1 MSANADVK
9 IRVTLQDRGSQNLL
23 RQLGLI
29 DKATGEVSTE
39 AARAGSALNKM
50 GGGVGAVR
58 AGVDGLSKGVRDVSG
73 RARDAN
79 GQFSKMRENVKGVG
93 REIDGWG
100 SKLKGVGSI
109 GARAV
114 AGWAA
119 GKMVAGSMLNDP
131 MAVDAKAQDI
141 ANTAAHDKDAQGKIA
156 EKANVK
162 SAIETALKV
171 GGTQDMAYG
180 LLEKMIAGGMNKDEA
195 YKALPDMMQAA
206 IGSKI
211 EGGQLGDLI
220 NTLSN
225 SGFKGDEIKTALSE
239 MVKGGQMGSFE
250 ADQMVANGFSKLMQ
264 NNLNMGMSKND
275 ALRQTVGDLQILK
288 RATGSDATAATYY
301 ENLQNKI
308 MSSDLQK
315 SMKKQYGV
323 DVQSELKNEA
333 VQGNG
338 VIAGFN
344 NIVDRIVAKQGN
356 AGLKD
361 AYAGLKQAQAQGASA
376 EEIQKRLDTVK
387 QLDVSGVLSGILTD
401 MQALGALKGLRT
413 FEQVGKDVQSGMA
426 GDAGQAIQGNY
437 QANQSTA
444 QASVDKNKA
453 QDDVGKQK
461 ALDSGGSAA
470 IKVVNDGLSGLK
482 AEFPALNAA
491 LQASTVAV
499 GMLTAA
505 VMASTAAGVLT
516 GGKGGVRDVL
526 DSVLGG
532 GKGKGGLGK
541 GLGNIAKTG
550 GKALGFAG
558 TAIAVGSDVMTLASA
573 DAKPV
578 DRSGAKGSLIGS
590 GVGAVVGGIVGT
602 LIPVAGTALG
612 AALGS
617 AAGSWLGD
625 KIGRINYEAQQPPAI
640 SPQMATTPANSY
652 RGESMANNS
661 LTASVGQAQTA
672 QLTQS
677 NAQLQQVNAQ
687 IAQLQQVANNE
698 KLLTPLGQIQSG
710 IAALNGKPWTFSANN
725 IIQLDGRTIAQ
736 SVNTFNGVQA
746 ARG

>member
-1 MSANADVK
+1 MGANADVK
-9 IRVTLQDRGSQNLL
+9 IRVTLQDNGSQTLL

-39 AARAGSALNKM
+39 ATRAGSALNKM
-50 GGGVGAVR
+50 GNGVGVVR
-58 AGVDGLSKGVRDVSG
+58 SGVDATAKSARSIVTG
-73 RARDAN
+73 ARDAN
-79 GQFSKMRENVKGVG
+79 SQFGKMRDNVKSVG
-93 REIDGWG
+93 REIDSWG
-100 SKLKGVGSI
+100 GKLKTIGGI
-109 GARAV
+109 GAKAV
-114 AGWAA
+114 AGWTAA
-119 GKMVAGSMLNDP
+119 SMVGGAMLKDP
-131 MAVDAKAQDI
+131 LDVDAKAQDI

-156 EKANVK
+156 EKNNVK

-195 YKALPDMMQAA
+195 YKALPDMMEAA

-211 EGGQLGDLI
+211 DGGQLGDLI

-225 SGFKGDEIKTALSE
+225 AGFKQTELKSALSE

-250 ADQMVANGFSKLMQ
+250 ADRMVANGFSKLLQ
-264 NNLNMGMSKND
+264 NNINMGMDKQS

-288 RATGSDATAATYY
+288 RATGSDETASTYY

-308 MSSDLQK
+308 MSSDLQR

-323 DVQSELKNEA
+323 NLQKELKNEA
-333 VQGNG
+333 AQGNG

-356 AGLKD
+356 TGLKD
-361 AYAGLKQAQAQGASA
+361 AYAGLKQAQAQGAST
-376 EEIQKRLDTVK
+376 EEIQKRLDTIK

-426 GDAGQAIQGNY
+426 GDKGQAVAGNY

-444 QASVDKNKA
+444 KASIERNKA

-461 ALDSGGSAA
+461 ALDNGGSDAV
-470 IKVVNDGLSGLK
+470 KLVNDGLSELK
-482 AEFPALNAA
+482 QEFPALNAA

-499 GMLTAA
+499 SMLTAA
-505 VMASTAAGVLT
+505 IAASTVA
-516 GGKGGVRDVL
+516 DVFT
-526 DSVLGG
+526 G
-532 GKGKGGLGK
+532 GKGKGGLSSVLDKVLGGGK
-541 GLGNIAKTG
+541 KTG
-550 GKALGFAG
+550 GLRDALGTPIGREVVSGGSGVSKATRLGGKVLGFAG
-558 TAIAVGSDVMTLASA
+558 TAVAVGADVMTLASA
-573 DAKPV
+573 DAKPI
-578 DRSGAKGSLIGS
+578 DRSGAKGSLVGT
-590 GVGAVVGGIVGT
+590 GVGAAVGGIVGS
-602 LIPVAGTALG
+602 LVPVVGTALG
-612 AALGS
+612 ASLG
-617 AAGSWLGD
+617 GWLGGLAGD
-625 KIGRINYEAQQPPAI
+625 YIGRKNYDAQQQ
-640 SPQMATTPANSY
+640 SVVPQALTTN
-652 RGESMANNS
+652 
-661 LTASVGQAQTA
+661 VGQMQTE

-710 IAALNGKPWTFSANN
+710 IAALNGKPWSFTAS
-725 IIQLDGRTIAQ
+725 IPVYVDGTMVTQ
-736 SVNTFNGVQA
+736 TVNKINGTQA